1 MLQNCRGAQLI
12 KELCSCHN
20 PQFILPQEKSNKCR
34 ISVVVG
40 INVPRFW
47 IVQNFEKKLRFQFS
61 ISFSNHADFE
71 QLLRI
76 FSCYGLS
83 WRTTFKAL
91 CSSHNPP
98 FILAQRKSNKC
109 RISVGVGINVPRF
122 WIVQNFEKKL
132 RFQFSISFSNH
143 ADFEQLLRIFSCYGL
158 SWRTTFKALC
168 SSHNPPFILAQR
180 KSNKCRI
187 SVGVGINVPRF
198 WILPTW
204 NMEIFT
210 NTERNM

>member
-1 MLQNCRGAQLI
+1 MASGLTDF
-12 KELCSCHN
+12 
-20 PQFILPQEKSNKCR
+20 QFFCGLVGFIIEKSHCPENFSSICQLWAVWGLSVPKSPKTTSPRVIKRKLIYGALNAR
-34 ISVVVG
+34 ILK
-40 INVPRFW
+40 
-47 IVQNFEKKLRFQFS
+47 KKLRFQFS

-109 RISVGVGINVPRF
+109 RISVGVGIN
-122 WIVQNFEKKL
+122 L
-132 RFQFSISFSNH
+132 
-143 ADFEQLLRIFSCYGL
+143 
-158 SWRTTFKALC
+158 
-168 SSHNPPFILAQR
+168 
-180 KSNKCRI
+180 
-187 SVGVGINVPRF
+187 PRF